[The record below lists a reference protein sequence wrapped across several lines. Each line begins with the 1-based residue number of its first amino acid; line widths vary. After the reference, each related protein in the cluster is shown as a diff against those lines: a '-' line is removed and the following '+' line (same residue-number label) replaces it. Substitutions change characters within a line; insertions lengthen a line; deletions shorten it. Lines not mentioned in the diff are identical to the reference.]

1 MNETKTSKKG
11 SYTVAKAFIELA
23 MLIRTNL
30 SNVFLLALPRSNKK
44 LAFKDQLLTGLT

>member
-1 MNETKTSKKG
+1 MNETKTLKKG
-11 SYTVAKAFIELA
+11 SYTVAKAFIELG
-23 MLIRTNL
+23 TNL